1 LRGKP
6 ADILAIR
13 PAGHN
18 GAGGCNLLPG
28 WSILSTQV
36 TRLAEIRVAEG
47 LIAGARGGDPG
58 AQAQIYE
65 LLAPGLFALI
75 LRIVRVRAVAED
87 LFQDTM
93 MTMFEQ
99 LDRYRGEA
107 PLGAWA
113 GKIALSRS
121 LMFLR
126 SPWHRARLSFGSLT
140 DAEAMLPD
148 SYRSLPAPDAEVLD
162 IERALSSLTPTARMV
177 VWLFEVEG
185 WSHEEI
191 ARSFGRKVS
200 FSKSQLARAHQR
212 LRVWFEPEAS
222 QTCTPT

>member
-1 LRGKP
+1 VP
-6 ADILAIR
+6 
-13 PAGHN
+13 
-18 GAGGCNLLPG
+18 
-28 WSILSTQV
+28 
-36 TRLAEIRVAEG
+36 RLAEIRVAEG
-47 LIAGARGGDPG
+47 LIAGARVGDPL
-58 AQAQIYE
+58 AQAQLYE

-75 LRIVRVRAVAED
+75 RRIVGVRAVAED

-93 MTMFEQ
+93 MTVFEQ

-113 GKIALSRS
+113 GQIALSRS

-126 SPWHRARLSFGSLT
+126 SPWHRARLSFGSLA
-140 DAEAMLPD
+140 DAETMLPA
-148 SYRSLPAPDAEVLD
+148 SYSLPAPNPEALD

-177 VWLFEVEG
+177 VWLYEVEG

-191 ARSFGRKVS
+191 ARSFGRTVS

-212 LRVWFEPEAS
+212 LRVWFQPETS

>member
-1 LRGKP
+1 M
-6 ADILAIR
+6 
-13 PAGHN
+13 
-18 GAGGCNLLPG
+18 
-28 WSILSTQV
+28 T
-36 TRLAEIRVAEG
+36 EIRVAEG
-47 LIAGARGGDPG
+47 LIAGARAGEPG

-65 LLAPGLFALI
+65 LLAPGVFALI
-75 LRIVRVRAVAED
+75 RRIVRVRAVAED

-93 MTMFEQ
+93 MTVFEQ

-126 SPWHRARLSFGSLT
+126 SPWHRARLSFGSFT
-140 DAEAMLPD
+140 DVEPLLPPTYGLLPGPEPEA
-148 SYRSLPAPDAEVLD
+148 LD
-162 IERALSSLTPTARMV
+162 VERALSSLTPTARMV

-191 ARSFGRKVS
+191 AHSFGRTVS

-212 LRVWFEPEAS
+212 LRAWFELEAS
-222 QTCTPT
+222 HTCAPT